1 MTNAPLVARKLA
13 VLEEHLAR
21 LRARRPPSVEAFRAD
36 TLLQDGVSMSV
47 LVVVQEAIDIALHI
61 ASDEGWGVAARYAEA
76 FTILA
81 QRGVLDPALAHELAA
96 AVQLRNRI
104 AHGYGSLDVDRLW
117 AELPN
122 GMRSFGA
129 FASAVAAFLQA
140 HE

>member
-21 LRARRPPSVEAFRAD
+21 LRARRPSSVETFRAD
-36 TLLQDGVSMSV
+36 TVLQDAVSMSL
-47 LVVVQEAIDIALHI
+47 LVVVQEAVDIALHI

-76 FTILA
+76 FTLLA

-104 AHGYGSLDVDRLW
+104 AHGYASLDVDRLW

-122 GMRSFGA
+122 GMRCFSA
-129 FASAVAAFLQA
+129 FASEIAAFLRA
-140 HE
+140 HP